1 MWMSLRLY
9 RVVNNWVWLGRGTS
23 LSPPVPSWKGRVE
36 MKPLAVSLTGIS
48 KSSNTSVSYFLFWHN
63 QSSKL
68 SRHDQIWQVPRT
80 LAKIHKEK
88 AEGSHF
94 GFSLPI
100 SLASYVFGKC
110 LYWKKKVLCPM
121 SNIACLY
128 NMLWSFKKCGQCKG
142 KQTVTF
148 TLASAPFVDKAIP
161 QGPAL
166 KQASYNY
173 CKVFPCSSIFI
184 FSLEVLGNDHME
196 GGQGRWQPEDCVST
210 AAVNWSGPESR
221 ALLLAALR
229 HLWRLKPWLMKPQHF
244 PGYL

>member
-110 LYWKKKVLCPM
+110 LYWKKKSTL
-121 SNIACLY
+121 SNVKHS
-128 NMLWSFKKCGQCKG
+128 MLVQYALIFQKMWSVQG
-142 KQTVTF
+142 KQTVTL
-148 TLASAPFVDKAIP
+148 TLAS
-161 QGPAL
+161 GPSWI
-166 KQASYNY
+166 KRYP
-173 CKVFPCSSIFI
+173 K
-184 FSLEVLGNDHME
+184 
-196 GGQGRWQPEDCVST
+196 GR
-210 AAVNWSGPESR
+210 
-221 ALLLAALR
+221 L
-229 HLWRLKPWLMKPQHF
+229 
-244 PGYL
+244 

>member
-63 QSSKL
+63 QSSRL

-110 LYWKKKVLCPM
+110 LFWKKSTLSNVKHHMLTQCALIFQKKVV
-121 SNIACLY
+121 SARGSK
-128 NMLWSFKKCGQCKG
+128 LWHSYQH
-142 KQTVTF
+142 Q
-148 TLASAPFVDKAIP
+148 LPLW
-161 QGPAL
+161 L
-166 KQASYNY
+166 KW
-173 CKVFPCSSIFI
+173 FPR
-184 FSLEVLGNDHME
+184 D
-196 GGQGRWQPEDCVST
+196 
-210 AAVNWSGPESR
+210 
-221 ALLLAALR
+221 
-229 HLWRLKPWLMKPQHF
+229 WL
-244 PGYL
+244 